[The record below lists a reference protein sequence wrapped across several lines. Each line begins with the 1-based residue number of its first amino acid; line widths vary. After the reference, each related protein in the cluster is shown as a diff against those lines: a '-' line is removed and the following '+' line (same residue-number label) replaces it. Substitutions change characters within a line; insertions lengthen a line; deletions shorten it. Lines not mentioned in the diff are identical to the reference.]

1 MKERKVYDRDFK
13 VNAVKLSY
21 ERDNLGQYARE
32 LGISVRR
39 LYSWRS
45 QYKTK
50 GAESFP
56 GNGNQAVGDEAKE
69 LLRMKKEN
77 SRLRQELEILKKAL
91 GIISKSDL

>member
-21 ERDNLGQYARE
+21 ERDNLSQYARE
-32 LGISVRR
+32 LGISVRQ
-39 LYSWRS
+39 LYSWRN

-56 GNGNQAVGDEAKE
+56 GNGNQAVGDEAKVASNE
-69 LLRMKKEN
+69 RKIVAYNK
-77 SRLRQELEILKKAL
+77 SLKY
-91 GIISKSDL
+91 

>member
-1 MKERKVYDRDFK
+1 MYDRDFK

-21 ERDNLGQYARE
+21 ERDNLSQYARE
-32 LGISVRR
+32 LGISVRQ
-39 LYSWRS
+39 LYSWRN

-50 GAESFP
+50 GAECFP

-77 SRLRQELEILKKAL
+77 SRLQQELEILKKAL